1 MLNKLIMFF
10 TEIKKK
16 DNWKERWIKK
26 LSYDKN
32 KSVVE
37 IYERKFAK
45 SEIKEICR
53 NSKNKVSSI
62 KEYRYDDEGFLKKV
76 VIKDGDGTIKYI
88 NDIQYDDE
96 YNIKSILAV
105 SKNNQV
111 ELSKLS
117 LIDKSNNVVQEE
129 FNFIDV
135 ESKVISKREIEYKE
149 NRDIIHNIWGQVL
162 KESCT
167 FDMDNNLLIM
177 DYYDDDDNHIGD
189 IVYGFKDILIFVLN
203 HRILNDLEN
212 EKEFTVSFKELME
225 EEGFLGMVCKKLMD
239 GELNDVIVQCF
250 CKDKGP
256 IQKVNFLKGGKII
269 YFNEYIYE

>member
-1 MLNKLIMFF
+1 MLDKLLMFF
-10 TEIKKK
+10 VEIKKK
-16 DNWKERWIKK
+16 DNWKERWVKK

-53 NSKNKVSSI
+53 NAKNKVSSI

-76 VIKDGDGTIKYI
+76 VIKDGDGTIKYV

-96 YNIKSILAV
+96 YDIKSILAV

-117 LIDKSNNVVQEE
+117 LIDKSNKIVQEE
-129 FNFIDV
+129 ISFMDGKR
-135 ESKVISKREIEYKE
+135 ELISKREIRCDEKE
-149 NRDIIHNIWGQVL
+149 HSIYYIWGDQV
-162 KESCT
+162 KEGYV

-177 DYYDDDDNHIGD
+177 DYYDERHDYIGD
-189 IVYGFKDILIFVLN
+189 IVYGFKDILIVALN
-203 HRILNDLEN
+203 RKLLKDIEF
-212 EKEFTVSFKELME
+212 EKEFTITLKELME
-225 EEGFLGMVCKKLMD
+225 EEEFLGMTCKNSMD
-239 GELNDVIVQCF
+239 SELDDVTLHCY
-250 CKDKGP
+250 CKEKGQ
-256 IQKVNFLKGGKII
+256 IQKVNFLKDGQII
-269 YFNEYIYE
+269 YYNEYIYE

>member
-1 MLNKLIMFF
+1 MLNKLLMFF
-10 TEIKKK
+10 MEIKKK
-16 DNWKERWIKK
+16 DNWKERWVKK

-105 SKNNQV
+105 SKNNQI

-117 LIDKSNNVVQEE
+117 LIDKSSRTVQEE
-129 FNFIDV
+129 FTFMDG
-135 ESKVISKREIEYKE
+135 ESEIISKREIKYEGDI
-149 NRDIIHNIWGQVL
+149 DIIHNICGQKL
-162 KESCT
+162 KESCS
-167 FDMDNNLLIM
+167 FDMDNNLLTM
-177 DYYDDDDNHIGD
+177 DYYYDNNNHIGD
-189 IVYGFKDILIFVLN
+189 IVYGFKDILIVVLK
-203 HRILNDLEN
+203 HRTLNDLEY
-212 EKEFTVSFKELME
+212 EKEFTVSFKELMDE
-225 EEGFLGMVCKKLMD
+225 EEFLGMVCKKSMD
-239 GELNDVIVQCF
+239 SELNDVIVQCF
-250 CKDKGP
+250 CKDKGR
-256 IQKVNFLKGGKII
+256 IQKVNFLKEGQII
-269 YFNEYIYE
+269 YSNEYIYE